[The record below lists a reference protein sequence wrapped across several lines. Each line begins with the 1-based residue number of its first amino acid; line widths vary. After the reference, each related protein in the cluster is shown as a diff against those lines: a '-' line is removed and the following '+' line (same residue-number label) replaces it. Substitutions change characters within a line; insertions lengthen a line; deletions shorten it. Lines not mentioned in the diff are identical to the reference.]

1 MITVVTGNKNKA
13 AEVAAFF
20 AGITEVSHIFFNCI
34 EPQSDSISE
43 IAKVKAQQ
51 AYAALRIPLIV
62 DDTGLFIEALA
73 GFPGPY
79 AAYVQDSIGN
89 TGILRLMDGIQN
101 RRAYFATSIAY
112 IDDNGIQ
119 TFEGRV
125 DGEITDSP
133 RGTDGFGYDPVF
145 AIGNCTLAEMNMEEK
160 NTVSHRARALFAFRE
175 WYLSNR
181 SERNR

>member
-20 AGITEVSHIFFNCI
+20 DGIVEVSHISFDCN
-34 EPQSDSISE
+34 EPQSNSIAE
-43 IAKVKAQQ
+43 IAEEKAKQ
-51 AYAALRIPLIV
+51 AYAALQIPLIV

-79 AAYVQDSIGN
+79 AAYVQDTLGN
-89 TGILRLMDGIQN
+89 PGVLRLMDGVAD

-112 IDDNGIQ
+112 IDEAGIEI
-119 TFEGRV
+119 FEGRV
-125 DGEITDSP
+125 DGEITDTP
-133 RGTDGFGYDPVF
+133 RGTDGFGYDPIFSVQ
-145 AIGNCTLAEMNMEEK
+145 GRTLAEMNMHEK
-160 NTVSHRARALFAFRE
+160 NTVSHRARALLAFRE
-175 WYLSNR
+175 WYISAR

>member
-20 AGITEVSHIFFNCI
+20 QGITEVSHISFDCI
-34 EPQSDSISE
+34 EPQSDDISK
-43 IAKVKAQQ
+43 IAKAKAEQ
-51 AYAALRIPLIV
+51 AYAALKTPLIV
-62 DDTGLFIEALA
+62 DDTGLFIKALS

-89 TGILRLMDGIQN
+89 SGILQLMKGMTN
-101 RRAYFATSIAY
+101 RQAYFATSIAY
-112 IDDNGIQ
+112 IDDKGLQ

-125 DGEITDSP
+125 DGEITNAPS
-133 RGTDGFGYDPVF
+133 GTDGFGYDPIFSVQ
-145 AIGNCTLAEMNMEEK
+145 GRTLADMDMNEK
-160 NTVSHRARALFAFRE
+160 NTVSHRARALANFRE
-175 WYLSNR
+175 WYVSAR